1 LQRARGCARSGQD
14 DVGGERNQFRCV
26 FPSAAGVRSPASL
39 DVRVAAVG
47 PAQLQQR
54 LYKRRVASL
63 PFWIVRGRV
72 H

>member
-1 LQRARGCARSGQD
+1 LSSSSHLPLNSYSNELNPVMLPPGRARLSTY
-14 DVGGERNQFRCV
+14 
-26 FPSAAGVRSPASL
+26 PAPTGL

-54 LYKRRVASL
+54 LYERRVASL